1 MDTRLNL
8 TGTLG
13 LELTLFF
20 VLFVLIAT
28 AVMWGIPRITG
39 INRLFGVGRF
49 YAKLPPSRDGHGN
62 VELAQLADNIDR
74 LADYLKD
81 RSIASVG
88 HNAALD
94 SVEYRLASDL
104 AELARCARNMKLFLD
119 RNSSAL
125 LDLLPFI
132 VDRLA
137 RPQRLLIAPPQP
149 TNDQQPSVTPDTSFV
164 GSDTGRASGHL
175 EGLAHRTVVRR

>member
-28 AVMWGIPRITG
+28 VVMWGLPRITG

-49 YAKLPPSRDGHGN
+49 YAKLPPCRDGLGN
-62 VELAQLADNIDR
+62 VELAQMADNIDR

-81 RSIASVG
+81 RSVANVG

-104 AELARCARNMKLFLD
+104 AELARCARSMKLFLD

-149 TNDQQPSVTPDTSFV
+149 TNDQQPGVTPAAGFLA
-164 GSDTGRASGHL
+164 SDIGAASGRL
-175 EGLAHRTVVRR
+175 EVSVHRTVVRR